1 VQAELE
7 SVIRSAIVGAP
18 LARLLGLELVAAA
31 PDRVQ
36 VRLPFRPEAT
46 TVGDLVHGG
55 ALAALVD
62 TTATAAAWS
71 GADLARGPRGT
82 TVSLAVS
89 YLAGARGRDLIATG
103 TVIRR
108 GRSIVFCEVTVADPD
123 QTEVMRA
130 QVTYKLDHRDPAP
143 L

>member
-7 SVIRSAIVGAP
+7 SVLRGAIAGAP

-36 VRLPFRPEAT
+36 VRLPFRPEVT

-71 GADLARGPRGT
+71 GADLGRGPRGT
-82 TVSLAVS
+82 TVSLTVS
-89 YLAGARGRDLIATG
+89 YLAGARGRDVVATG
-103 TVIRR
+103 TVIQR
-108 GRSIVFCEVTVADPD
+108 GGSIVVCDVSVAEPD
-123 QTEVMRA
+123 GTEVMRA
-130 QVTYKLDHRDPAP
+130 LVTYKLTHRDPT